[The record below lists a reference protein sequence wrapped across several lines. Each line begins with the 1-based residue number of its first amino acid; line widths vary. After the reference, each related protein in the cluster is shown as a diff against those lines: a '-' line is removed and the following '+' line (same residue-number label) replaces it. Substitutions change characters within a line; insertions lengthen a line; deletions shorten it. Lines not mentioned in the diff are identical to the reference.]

1 MTMTQEY
8 VISLFLFNLWSNIL
22 INFLTVS
29 CKIMLSITTEN
40 ALIEEKKKKKGKQMY
55 DGNAHRPFGKFL
67 IVKKLS
73 FL

>member
-1 MTMTQEY
+1 MTMTKEY

-40 ALIEEKKKKKGKQMY
+40 ALIEEKKMEKKCTMENTDHLG
-55 DGNAHRPFGKFL
+55 
-67 IVKKLS
+67 S
-73 FL
+73 F

>member
-1 MTMTQEY
+1 MTKEY

-40 ALIEEKKKKKGKQMY
+40 ALIEKKKMEKKCTMENTDHLG
-55 DGNAHRPFGKFL
+55 
-67 IVKKLS
+67 S
-73 FL
+73 F